1 MTTIEPSLR
10 ALEIQGSTVPKLGF
24 GTWEILG
31 RDCEEA
37 VADALEIGYRHIDTA
52 QAYDNEA
59 EVGKA
64 IAASGDRPPRSCG

>member
-1 MTTIEPSLR
+1 MTTIDASLR
-10 ALEIQGSTVPKLGF
+10 ALEIQGTTVPKLGF

-31 RDCEEA
+31 RDCQEA
-37 VADALEIGYRHIDTA
+37 VTDALEIGYRHIDTA

-64 IAASGDRPPRSCG
+64 LAASAFRAGSCS